1 MLPGVILVA
10 LYWGPAKMSDGAK
23 YPNTQ
28 TSPQGG
34 LGSYAAFL
42 VKPSHANSPMPALRP
57 LLLLAAVAAS
67 LGPLPLSAKV
77 DPQIEAAVKAV
88 YPALVRIY
96 VVSEE
101 GGGGRMQKQRASGSG
116 TIIHP
121 DGYILTNHHVAGRAT
136 HIVVNL
142 SDRQELRATLV
153 GTDPLAD
160 LAVLKIDKKDLRDPN
175 MALPVAK
182 FGDSSALAVGDTVL
196 AMGSPAGLS
205 QSVTQGIVANTE
217 MISPNGSMR
226 LDGEAVGELV
236 RWIGHDAVIF
246 GGNSGGPLVNLKGEI
261 VGVNE
266 VGIGSL
272 GGAIP
277 SNLAGKVSE
286 ELIAKGCVR
295 RSWIGLGVQPLL
307 KTIHVNEGVLVSG
320 VIADSPAA
328 AAGFQAGD
336 LISRCNGIAIAA
348 SRAPEDI
355 PVFNRILLE
364 SPIGSE
370 IVMEGTRNAGPMT
383 WKTTTVE
390 REPAE
395 PREKELLVWG
405 MTARDLTKLTARA
418 LLRADN
424 RAAVVQSLRPGGA
437 AAYAK
442 PAITPGDLILEVA
455 GQPITNTADLLR
467 VTAEITKDKTKPEP
481 TLVAYEH
488 NGRSYL
494 TVVKIGPEPEN
505 DKPGLARKA
514 WIGTDTQVISAD
526 LAEALSIPGAK
537 GVRVTQIYPGS
548 NAEKSGLKVGDLIL
562 KLDGSV
568 IAASRPEDS
577 DVFTSLIR
585 QYKIGTEVT
594 LSARRGKDELAL
606 KLALEASPEASTEL
620 DSHECKPLEFNSRD
634 IAKSDRISEKLPD
647 NLQGVLITEVKSSG
661 WAALGGL
668 ANGDILMSID
678 GKPTDSIKTLKTQLE
693 ELEKSKRSPFVLFV
707 KRGIHTRYV
716 ELEPSW

>member
-1 MLPGVILVA
+1 M
-10 LYWGPAKMSDGAK
+10 
-23 YPNTQ
+23 
-28 TSPQGG
+28 
-34 LGSYAAFL
+34 FL
-42 VKPSHANSPMPALRP
+42 FRP
-57 LLLLAAVAAS
+57 LVLATTLTTIFGV
-67 LGPLPLSAKV
+67 LPLSAKV
-77 DPQIEAAVKAV
+77 DPQIETAVKAV

-101 GGGGRMQKQRASGSG
+101 GGAGRMQKRRASGSG

-136 HIVVNL
+136 RIVVNL
-142 SDRQELRATLV
+142 ADRQELRATLV
-153 GTDPLAD
+153 GSDPLAD
-160 LAVLKIDKKDLRDPN
+160 LAVLKIDNKDLRDPSLP
-175 MALPVAK
+175 LPVAK
-182 FGDSSALAVGDTVL
+182 FGDSSALVVGDTVL

-205 QSVTQGIVANTE
+205 QSVTQGIVSNTE
-217 MISPNGSMR
+217 MIAPGGSMR

-246 GGNSGGPLVNLKGEI
+246 GGNSGGPLVNLQGEI

-277 SNLAGKVSE
+277 ANLARKVMD
-286 ELIAKGCVR
+286 ELIANGRVR

-307 KTIHVNEGVLVSG
+307 KTIRANEGVLVSG

-336 LISRCNGIAIAA
+336 IVTRCNGIAIAA

-364 SPIGSE
+364 APIGSQ
-370 IVMEGTRNAGPMT
+370 IVMDGTRRGAVMS
-383 WKTTTVE
+383 WTTTTIE

-395 PREKELLVWG
+395 PREKELLSWG
-405 MTARDLTKLTARA
+405 ITTRDLTKLAARE
-418 LLRADN
+418 LLRSDN
-424 RAAVVQSLRPGGA
+424 RAALVQSIRPGSA
-437 AAYAK
+437 AGYAK
-442 PAITPGDLILEVA
+442 PAINPGDLILEVA
-455 GQPITNTADLLR
+455 GKPISNIADLVR
-467 VTAEITKDKTKPEP
+467 VSAEITAGKSKPVP

-494 TVVKIGPEPEN
+494 TVVKIGPEPEA

-514 WIGTDTQVISAD
+514 WIGIDTQVISAD
-526 LAEALSIPGAK
+526 LAEALSIPGTK

-548 NAEKSGLKVGDLIL
+548 NAEKAGLQVGDLL
-562 KLDGSV
+562 HKLDGTV
-568 IAASRPEDS
+568 ISASRPEDS
-577 DVFTSLIR
+577 DVFTALIR

-594 LSARRGKDELAL
+594 LSGHRGQQDLTL
-606 KLALEASPEASTEL
+606 KLSLEASPEASTEL
-620 DSHECKPLEFNSRD
+620 DSHESKALEFNSRD
-634 IAKSDRISEKLPD
+634 IAKSDRISDKLPD
-647 NLQGVLITEVKSSG
+647 DLQGVLITEVKNSG

-668 ANGDILMSID
+668 ANGDILISID
-678 GKPTDSIKTLKTQLE
+678 DQPTPSIQTLKSQLE
-693 ELEKSKRSPFVLFV
+693 VLEKSKRSSFVLFI
-707 KRGIHTRYV
+707 KRGITTRYI
-716 ELEPSW
+716 ELEPTW

>member
-1 MLPGVILVA
+1 
-10 LYWGPAKMSDGAK
+10 MS
-23 YPNTQ
+23 
-28 TSPQGG
+28 
-34 LGSYAAFL
+34 AF
-42 VKPSHANSPMPALRP
+42 RP
-57 LLLLAAVAAS
+57 LVLLAALAAWLS
-67 LGPLPLSAKV
+67 PLPLAAKV
-77 DPQIEAAVKAV
+77 DPQIEAAVNAV

-136 HIVVNL
+136 RIVINL
-142 SDRQELRATLV
+142 ADRQELRATLV

-175 MALPVAK
+175 MVLPVAR
-182 FGDSSALAVGDTVL
+182 FGDSATLAVGDIVL

-217 MISPNGSMR
+217 MIAPGGSMR

-277 SNLAGKVSE
+277 SNLASKVSQ
-286 ELIAKGCVR
+286 ELIANGRVR

-307 KTIHVNEGVLVSG
+307 KTIRANEGVLVSG
-320 VIADSPAA
+320 VVADSPSAT
-328 AAGFQAGD
+328 AGLQAGD
-336 LISRCNGIAIAA
+336 LITRCNGIAIVA

-370 IVMEGTRNAGPMT
+370 VVMEGTRKGTPMT
-383 WKTTTVE
+383 WKTTTME

-395 PREKELLVWG
+395 PREKELLSWG
-405 MTARDLTKLTARA
+405 ITARDLTKLAARE
-418 LLRADN
+418 LRRADN

-437 AAYAK
+437 AAYSK
-442 PAITPGDLILEVA
+442 PAINSGDLILEVA
-455 GQPITNTADLLR
+455 GKAITNIADLVR
-467 VTAEITKDKTKPEP
+467 VTAEITEGKTKPVP
-481 TLVAYEH
+481 TLIAYEH

-494 TVVKIGPEPEN
+494 TVVKIGPEPEA

-514 WIGTDTQVISAD
+514 WIGVDTQVISTD
-526 LAEALSIPGAK
+526 LAEALAIPGAK

-548 NAEKSGLKVGDLIL
+548 NAEKAGVKVGDLIL
-562 KLDGSV
+562 KLDGAV

-577 DVFTSLIR
+577 EVFTSLIR
-585 QYKIGTEVT
+585 QYKIGTEVALT
-594 LSARRGKDELAL
+594 GRRGKEDLAI

-647 NLQGVLITEVKSSG
+647 DLKGVLITDVKGSG

-668 ANGDILMSID
+668 ANGDILISVD
-678 GKPTDSIKTLKTQLE
+678 GNATESIKTLKTQLE
-693 ELEKSKRSPFVLFV
+693 ELEKSKRSPFVFFV
-707 KRGIHTRYV
+707 KRGIATRFI
-716 ELEPSW
+716 ELEPTW

>member
-1 MLPGVILVA
+1 MPTFRPIRHIL
-10 LYWGPAKMSDGAK
+10 
-23 YPNTQ
+23 
-28 TSPQGG
+28 
-34 LGSYAAFL
+34 L
-42 VKPSHANSPMPALRP
+42 V
-57 LLLLAAVAAS
+57 AAVAALLS
-67 LGPLPLSAKV
+67 PLPLSAKV

-160 LAVLKIDKKDLRDPN
+160 LAVLKIDKKDLRDPS
-175 MALPVAK
+175 MPLPVAK
-182 FGDSSALAVGDTVL
+182 FGDSSALAVGDIVL
-196 AMGSPAGLS
+196 ARGSPAGLS

-217 MISPNGSMR
+217 MIAPGGSMR

-246 GGNSGGPLVNLKGEI
+246 GGNSGGPLVNLNGEI

-277 SNLAGKVSE
+277 SNLASKVSE

-307 KTIHVNEGVLVSG
+307 KTIHANEGVLVSG

-328 AAGFQAGD
+328 TAGFQAGD

-370 IVMEGTRNAGPMT
+370 VVMEGTRGGSPMT

-395 PREKELLVWG
+395 PREKELLSWG
-405 MTARDLTKLTARA
+405 MTARDLTKLAARE

-437 AAYAK
+437 AAYSK
-442 PAITPGDLILEVA
+442 PSISPGDLILEVA
-455 GQPITNTADLLR
+455 GQPITNTADLVR

-514 WIGTDTQVISAD
+514 WIGIDTQVISAD
-526 LAEALSIPGAK
+526 LAEALAIPGAK

-548 NAEKSGLKVGDLIL
+548 NAEKAGVKVGDLIL

-585 QYKIGTEVT
+585 QYKIGTETT
-594 LSARRGKDELAL
+594 LSGRRGKDELTL

-647 NLQGVLITEVKSSG
+647 DLQGVLITEVKSSG

-668 ANGDILMSID
+668 ANGDILMSLD
-678 GKPTDSIKTLKTQLE
+678 GKPTDSIKTLKVQLE

-707 KRGIHTRYV
+707 KRGIHTRYI

>member
-1 MLPGVILVA
+1 MSEFRSLVLVA
-10 LYWGPAKMSDGAK
+10 
-23 YPNTQ
+23 
-28 TSPQGG
+28 
-34 LGSYAAFL
+34 
-42 VKPSHANSPMPALRP
+42 AL
-57 LLLLAAVAAS
+57 VAALS
-67 LGPLPLSAKV
+67 PLPLAAKV
-77 DPQIEAAVKAV
+77 DPQIEAAVNAV

-101 GGGGRMQKQRASGSG
+101 GGAGRMQKQRASGSG

-136 HIVVNL
+136 RIVVNL
-142 SDRQELRATLV
+142 ADRQELRATLV

-160 LAVLKIDKKDLRDPN
+160 LAVLKIDKQDLRDPN

-182 FGDSSALAVGDTVL
+182 FGDSATLAVGDIVL

-217 MISPNGSMR
+217 MIAPGGSMR

-236 RWIGHDAVIF
+236 RWIGHDAIIF

-261 VGVNE
+261 IGVNE

-277 SNLAGKVSE
+277 ANLASKVSA
-286 ELIAKGCVR
+286 ELIANGCVR

-307 KTIHVNEGVLVSG
+307 KTIRATEGVLVSG
-320 VIADSPAA
+320 VIAGSPSEV
-328 AAGFQAGD
+328 AGLQAGD
-336 LISRCNGIAIAA
+336 RITRCNGIAIAA

-370 IVMEGTRNAGPMT
+370 VVMEGSRNGTAMT
-383 WKTTTVE
+383 WKATTME
-390 REPAE
+390 REPAQ
-395 PREKELLVWG
+395 PREKELLAWG
-405 MTARDLTKLTARA
+405 ITARDLTKLAARE

-424 RAAVVQSLRPGGA
+424 RAAVVQSLRAGSA

-442 PAITPGDLILEVA
+442 PAINPGDLILEVA
-455 GQPITNTADLLR
+455 GQPITNTADLIR
-467 VTAEITKDKTKPEP
+467 VTAEVTAGKDQPVP
-481 TLVAYEH
+481 TLIAYEH
-488 NGRSYL
+488 AGRSYL
-494 TVVKIGPEPEN
+494 TVVKIGPEPEA

-514 WIGTDTQVISAD
+514 WIGIDTQVISAD
-526 LAEALSIPGAK
+526 LAEALGIAGAK

-548 NAEKSGLKVGDLIL
+548 NAEKAGLKVGDLIG
-562 KLDGSV
+562 KLDGTV

-577 DVFTSLIR
+577 DVFTALIR
-585 QYKIGTEVT
+585 QYKIGSEVT
-594 LSARRGKDELAL
+594 LSGHRGKDDLNL
-606 KLALEASPEASTEL
+606 KLVLEAGPEASTEL
-620 DSHECKPLEFNSRD
+620 DSHECKPLEFNARD

-647 NLQGVLITEVKSSG
+647 ELKGVLITEVKGSG

-668 ANGDILMSID
+668 ANSDILLAID
-678 GKPTDSIKTLKTQLE
+678 GQATDSIKTLKLQLE
-693 ELEKSKRSPFVLFV
+693 ELEKTKRSPFVFFV
-707 KRGIHTRYV
+707 KRGITTRYI

>member
-1 MLPGVILVA
+1 MSAFRPIL
-10 LYWGPAKMSDGAK
+10 
-23 YPNTQ
+23 
-28 TSPQGG
+28 
-34 LGSYAAFL
+34 L
-42 VKPSHANSPMPALRP
+42 V
-57 LLLLAAVAAS
+57 AAVAGAFTA
-67 LGPLPLSAKV
+67 LPLSAKV

-136 HIVVNL
+136 RIVVNL
-142 SDRQELRATLV
+142 ADRQELRATLV

-175 MALPVAK
+175 MPLPVAK
-182 FGDSSALAVGDTVL
+182 FGDSSALAVGDIVL

-217 MISPNGSMR
+217 MIAPGGSMR

-277 SNLAGKVSE
+277 ANLASKVSE

-320 VIADSPAA
+320 VIADSPSA
-328 AAGFQAGD
+328 AAGLQAGD
-336 LISRCNGIAIAA
+336 LISRCNGTAIAA

-370 IVMEGTRNAGPMT
+370 VVMEGSRNGEAMS
-383 WKTTTVE
+383 WKATTVE

-395 PREKELLVWG
+395 PREKELLSWG
-405 MTARDLTKLTARA
+405 MTARDLTRLAARE

-437 AAYAK
+437 AAYSK

-455 GQPITNTADLLR
+455 GQPITNIADLIR
-467 VTAEITKDKTKPEP
+467 VTTDITKDKTKPEP

-488 NGRSYL
+488 NGRSFL
-494 TVVKIGPEPEN
+494 TVVKIGPEPES

-514 WIGTDTQVISAD
+514 WIGIDTQVISSD
-526 LAEALSIPGAK
+526 LAEALAIPGAK

-562 KLDGSV
+562 KLDGAV
-568 IAASRPEDS
+568 VAASRPEDS

-594 LSARRGKDELAL
+594 LAGRRGKDELSL

-634 IAKSDRISEKLPD
+634 LAKSDRISDKLPD
-647 NLQGVLITEVKSSG
+647 SLQGVLVTEVKSSG

-678 GKPTDSIKTLKTQLE
+678 GKVTDSIKTLKSQLE
-693 ELEKSKRSPFVLFV
+693 ELEKSNRSPFVLFV
-707 KRGIHTRYV
+707 KRGINTRYV